1 MFYALAICDNTAN
14 TSTAFLKAKG
24 GTSFNM
30 YEDWRKLSFD
40 EQCLWSM
47 EGRWLNKENDEERNL
62 RLWTGRLYGVK
73 YFVIKIIKSTRSLFL
88 LSKIASYE
96 PKTGALGSARLDV
109 TSQRCT

>member
-1 MFYALAICDNTAN
+1 MGILQDVGMFYALAICDNTAN

-47 EGRWLNKENDEERNL
+47 EGTWLNKENDAERNMRL
-62 RLWTGRLYGVK
+62 RAGRLYGVK
-73 YFVIKIIKSTRSLFL
+73 YFAIKI
-88 LSKIASYE
+88 
-96 PKTGALGSARLDV
+96 TGKFNL
-109 TSQRCT
+109 